1 MKIRFGA
8 LALAL
13 VSVTA
18 CGSLSPEAHPLYG
31 SARLSFAAQEGRSV
45 QYLAGD
51 IQAVRVTITEGADAT
66 QIAQAS
72 FTGPALASHLAGNT
86 FSFTVDNLK
95 VKDGAHP
102 SFSYTAKV
110 ETFLDAGLATAIGQS
125 VSAPFSVSAG
135 PAGTGVSLPNLVLAA
150 TPLGGASGSVT
161 IVDTPAP
168 GVVIR

>member
-1 MKIRFGA
+1 MIKRLGA
-8 LALAL
+8 VAAL
-13 VSVTA
+13 VCLTA
-18 CGSLSPEAHPLYG
+18 CSAPSLDSQIQYG
-31 SARLSFAAQEGRSV
+31 SARLSLAAQDARSV
-45 QYLAGD
+45 QFLTGD
-51 IQAVRVTITEGADAT
+51 IQAIRVTVTEVGDNV

-72 FTGPALASHLAGNT
+72 FTGAALASHMTGNA

-110 ETFLDAGLATAIGQS
+110 EAFLDAGLATAIGES
-125 VSAPFSVSAG
+125 VSTPFSVSVG
-135 PAGTGVSLPNLVLAA
+135 PAATSVGMPNLVLAA
-150 TPLGGASGSVT
+150 TPVGGASGSVT